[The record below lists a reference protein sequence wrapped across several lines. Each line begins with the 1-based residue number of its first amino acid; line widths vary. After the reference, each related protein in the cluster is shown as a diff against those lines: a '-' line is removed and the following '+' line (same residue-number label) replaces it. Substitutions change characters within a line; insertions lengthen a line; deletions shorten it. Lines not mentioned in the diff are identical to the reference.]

1 MKLNPMVNVSLTRRE
16 IEEIRNILYY
26 LNYKRIGKSATD
38 LSYSERI
45 DLLNKLFRA
54 LNKSYVKK

>member
-1 MKLNPMVNVSLTRRE
+1 MVNVSLTRRE